1 MVPQPFS
8 PIDIAIKTAQAQAK
22 PIMPGV
28 KEVIGPDGQK
38 IAIRT
43 EQPLIPLEQSIAE

>member
-1 MVPQPFS
+1 MAKTKEKQLQPQQQQLP
-8 PIDIAIKTAQAQAK
+8 
-22 PIMPGV
+22 PGV
-28 KEVIGPDGQK
+28 KEVIGLDGKK